1 MRSTETGSLIHFR
14 HRFSWT
20 VTHVERADP
29 VRLVLYSLQCAPIFL
44 RHIVGRRPA
53 YPCVL
58 ALRPARVVQPT
69 CPQHF
74 QGPAPMRLN

>member
-58 ALRPARVVQPT
+58 ALRPGLYSPHARNT
-69 CPQHF
+69 FRGLRRC
-74 QGPAPMRLN
+74 G